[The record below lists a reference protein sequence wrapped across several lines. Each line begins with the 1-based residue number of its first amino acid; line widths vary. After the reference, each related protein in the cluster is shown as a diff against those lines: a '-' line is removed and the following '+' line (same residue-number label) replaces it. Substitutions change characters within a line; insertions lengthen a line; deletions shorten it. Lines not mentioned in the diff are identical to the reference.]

1 MTNPGRELETPHGAI
16 HLPAFFPDATRGV
29 VRTVDPD
36 RLRACGVEG
45 LVVNAFHL
53 RRSPGARPIAR
64 IGGIHSFMNWS
75 GPVLSDSGGFQVFSL
90 LQESPSNGSVTAK
103 GFFYRPDRTQ
113 RKELLTA
120 QTSIQVQLRLG
131 SDILVC
137 LDHCTHPDASK
148 AEQRASVEHT
158 VAWARASRQA
168 FDQACPT
175 DQPRPLLFAVVQGG
189 VDFEL
194 RKECAERLLE
204 IGFDGFGY
212 GGWPVRDDGA
222 LVEAVA
228 MVAELTPPAMP
239 LWGLGIGSPGN
250 LRDAFDL
257 GYDLFDCV
265 LPSRDAR
272 QGRLLVGAVDA
283 AAYLYILDR
292 RHRHSPEPVQEGCLC
307 PGCLSYSRAY
317 LHHLFR
323 LGEPL
328 GWQLATLHNLAFYG
342 RLVAALRARSRAGS
356 RSTR

>member
-1 MTNPGRELETPHGAI
+1 MFL
-16 HLPAFFPDATRGV
+16 LPAFLPDATRAV

-36 RLRACGVEG
+36 RLRACGVQG

-64 IGGIHSFMNWS
+64 LGGIHSFMNWR
-75 GPVLSDSGGFQVFSL
+75 GPILSDSGGFQAFSL
-90 LQESPSNGSVTAK
+90 LHQSPSNGSVTAK

-113 RKELLTA
+113 KKELLTA
-120 QTSIQVQLRLG
+120 QTSIQVQLRIG

-137 LDHCTHPDASK
+137 LDHCTHPEASK
-148 AEQRASVEHT
+148 ADQRASVEHT
-158 VAWARASRQA
+158 VAWARVSKQV
-168 FDQACPT
+168 FDRARST
-175 DQPRPLLFAVVQGG
+175 ERPRPLLFAVVQGG

-194 RKECAERLLE
+194 RRECAERLLE

-228 MVAELTPPAMP
+228 MVAELIPRSMP
-239 LWGLGIGSPGN
+239 LWGLGIGSPSN
-250 LRDAFDL
+250 LTKAFGL

-272 QGRLLVGAVDA
+272 QGRLFVGAVDDA
-283 AAYLYILDR
+283 SYLYILDR
-292 RHRHSPEPVQEGCLC
+292 RHRYSPEPVQEGCPC
-307 PGCLSYSRAY
+307 PGCRSYSRAY

-323 LGEPL
+323 FEEPL
-328 GWQLATLHNLAFYG
+328 GWQLATLHNLTFYG
-342 RLVAALRARSRAGS
+342 RLLESLRAGGRAGS
-356 RSTR
+356 RLTR